1 MNSNFDKNINEFQ
14 DWLLENEDTRQ
25 GDVVLKELLRQ
36 AESEASGKDASEGA
50 AAFSEFAERTDIRGG
65 KRKPRRVLHIAAN
78 IAAALFIPVM
88 AACLW
93 LAFGTDGEP
102 EAVWSELSTAYAEN
116 ASVEL
121 PDGTSVKLG
130 PCSRLIYPDRFT
142 SSERKVFISGDVL
155 FDVTKDQGKKFIA
168 VSDNM
173 DVIVHGTRFH
183 VSSFM
188 DAGNDEVALLS
199 GSVELSMHSD
209 GTSVRVVPCDI
220 IRYDKENGSVRR
232 LRFDVNSYERVLDVD
247 GLQFVDATLSEIAE
261 TLSRRFKAEIS
272 VEDSIAGEK
281 YYASF
286 INGENLDEILNALNV
301 ERHFRINHNNNKIK
315 LTAR

>member
-1 MNSNFDKNINEFQ
+1 MDSKNNNKNNEFQ
-14 DWLLENEDTRQ
+14 DWLLENEDTTQ
-25 GDVVLKELLRQ
+25 ADVVLNELLRQ
-36 AESEASGKDASEGA
+36 AEDELSGKDAAEGA
-50 AAFSEFAERTDIRGG
+50 AAFAEFAERTGIRGG
-65 KRKPRRVLHIAAN
+65 KRKPRRVLRIVTD
-78 IAAALFIPVM
+78 IAAALLVPVA

-93 LAFGTDGEP
+93 LALGTGGEP

-142 SSERKVFISGDVL
+142 SSGRKVFISGDVL
-155 FDVTKDQGKKFIA
+155 FDVTKDSEKKFVA

-188 DAGNDEVALLS
+188 DAGSDEVALLN

-209 GTSVRVVPCDI
+209 GTSVMVAPGDI

-247 GLQFVDATLSEIAE
+247 GLQFVDATLSEIAG
-261 TLSRRFKAEIS
+261 TLSRRFRVDVS
-272 VEDSIAGEK
+272 VEDGIAGEK

-301 ERHFRINHNNNKIK
+301 ERHFRITHNNNKIK